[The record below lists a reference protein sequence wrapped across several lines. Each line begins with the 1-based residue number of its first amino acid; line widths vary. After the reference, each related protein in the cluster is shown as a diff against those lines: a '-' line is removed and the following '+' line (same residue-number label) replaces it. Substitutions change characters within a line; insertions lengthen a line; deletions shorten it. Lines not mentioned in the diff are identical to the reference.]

1 MRCYSHSLLVSYY
14 VYLLQGVCG
23 LPESQDTPRALAYKL
38 DKLVELVQK
47 SNYTVALTGAGIST
61 SAGIPDF
68 RGPHGIWT
76 KEQQQRK
83 LEKRQQQKKKTKRKK
98 DSLMGE
104 NDGMQDNNSSSNDN
118 DTNSSNSSSNNN
130 TRQYISFESAVPTYT
145 HKALTHLILN
155 PPTITTNNNDNNN
168 DQSSTTTSTN
178 NSIKSSNRTYLHHIV
193 TQNVDGLHHKTS
205 LPRNKYSILHGCI
218 FTEICDTCSTEYVRP
233 YEIQSIGLQYTGR
246 YCTQSSCV
254 GGVGGVGVGKLKDT
268 LLDWEDPLPQVEWD
282 TAQSVCSKADLILCL
297 GTSLRIEPAG
307 SLCTFT
313 TTGNNNSN
321 GCDDDDDDD
330 DDEGKE
336 KRSKK
341 RKKQSTTSTPRVHH
355 QSTKTKKL
363 GYVIINLQPTPYDD
377 GATLI
382 IRAKVDDVMQFLM
395 HKLGYTL

>member
-1 MRCYSHSLLVSYY
+1 M
-14 VYLLQGVCG
+14 VYG
-23 LPESQDTPRALAYKL
+23 LK
-38 DKLVELVQK
+38 
-47 SNYTVALTGAGIST
+47 
-61 SAGIPDF
+61 
-68 RGPHGIWT
+68 
-76 KEQQQRK
+76 
-83 LEKRQQQKKKTKRKK
+83 
-98 DSLMGE
+98 
-104 NDGMQDNNSSSNDN
+104 NNKNG
-118 DTNSSNSSSNNN
+118 N

-155 PPTITTNNNDNNN
+155 PPTTANNNDNGNSN
-168 DQSSTTTSTN
+168 DQSTTTSTN
-178 NSIKSSNRTYLHHIV
+178 NSTNNSNRTYLHHIV

-218 FTEICDTCSTEYVRP
+218 FTEICDTCSTEYVRS

-254 GGVGGVGVGKLKDT
+254 GGVGGGGKLKDT
-268 LLDWEDPLPQVEWD
+268 LLDWEDPLPQVEWN

-313 TTGNNNSN
+313 KNNSN
-321 GCDDDDDDD
+321 GCGDDD

-336 KRSKK
+336 KRK
-341 RKKQSTTSTPRVHH
+341 RKKQSTTSTRRVHH
-355 QSTKTKKL
+355 QSTKKKL

>member
-1 MRCYSHSLLVSYY
+1 MRCYSHSLLFLYNI
-14 VYLLQGVCG
+14 QGVCG

-38 DKLVELVQK
+38 DRLVELVQK

-76 KEQQQRK
+76 KEQQERK
-83 LEKRQQQKKKTKRKK
+83 MEKRQQKKKRKK
-98 DSLMGE
+98 SSMGE
-104 NDGMQDNNSSSNDN
+104 NNDMQDKNSSSNDN
-118 DTNSSNSSSNNN
+118 ATNSSSSN

-155 PPTITTNNNDNNN
+155 PPTTTNNNDNINDNNN
-168 DQSSTTTSTN
+168 DQSSTSSTN
-178 NSIKSSNRTYLHHIV
+178 NSINSNNRTYLHHIV

-218 FTEICDTCSTEYVRP
+218 FTEICDTCSTEYVRS

-254 GGVGGVGVGKLKDT
+254 GVGGKLKDT
-268 LLDWEDPLPQVEWD
+268 LLDWEDPLPQVEWN

-321 GCDDDDDDD
+321 GFDDDDDE
-330 DDEGKE
+330 EGKE

-341 RKKQSTTSTPRVHH
+341 RKKQSTTSTKRVHH
-355 QSTKTKKL
+355 KSTKKKL